1 MRKVKVF
8 QRVYNPA
15 TKQWETVER
24 GIARFRQF
32 GADYEEFEAGPGNYT
47 TAVIEWPDGKVEMV
61 RADMV
66 QFLEPEGR
74 DLVGEMCE
82 FSDDGVNWKG
92 PDKCVEYRAASG
104 FPFSV
109 GHGATSDAFRYA
121 RPAAVP
127 A

>member
-8 QRVYNPA
+8 QRVNIPGT
-15 TKQWETVER
+15 TKWETVER
-24 GIARFRQF
+24 GTAKFHQF
-32 GADYEEFEAGPGNYT
+32 GVDYEEFEAGTGNYT

-82 FSDDGVNWKG
+82 FSDDGRAWKG
-92 PDKCVEYRAASG
+92 PDKCTEYRASSG
-104 FPFSV
+104 FPFCT
-109 GHGATSDAFRYA
+109 GHGAAGDAFRYA
-121 RPAAVP
+121 RPAAVAP
-127 A
+127 

>member
-8 QRVYNPA
+8 QRVNIPGT
-15 TKQWETVER
+15 TKWETVER
-24 GIARFRQF
+24 GTAKFHQF
-32 GADYEEFEAGPGNYT
+32 GVDYEEFEAGTGNYT

-74 DLVGEMCE
+74 DLVGETCE
-82 FSDDGVNWKG
+82 FSDDGVSWKG
-92 PDKCVEYRAASG
+92 PYKCVEHRAASG
-104 FPFSV
+104 FPFGV